1 MMERNYNH
9 LFQPMNIAGIETK
22 NRVVMTAMGIH
33 SKRLVN
39 HDGSYTDDGNNYF
52 IERAKG
58 GVGLIVTGA
67 MQVQSMFE
75 VSHDDT
81 NIARAGQEYIDQM
94 TPLTEGVH
102 KYGAKIV
109 IQLTAGS
116 GRTSPPGLTTGEP
129 IAAGDNMPNV
139 WKPDI
144 IHRALTPDEIKV
156 YIEGFAKGAKVAKEA
171 GFDGVEIHAVHEGYL
186 LDQFATE
193 CFNNRTDEYGGSLE
207 NRLRFAK
214 EILQAIKGACG
225 EDFPVL
231 MRYSVRS
238 MLKGFNDG
246 ALPGEDYKEIGRD
259 LEESKKVAK
268 MLVDMGY
275 DALDCDN
282 GTYDSW
288 FWPHPP
294 VYMPEACN
302 LADVAEIKKVVSVPV
317 ICAGKMG
324 NPDIAEQAIADGKI
338 DAVGLARPLLA
349 DPEWANKVASG
360 NRKDVRPCIACHV
373 GCLGHLFQGR
383 DMCCA
388 LNPPVCR
395 EKQLEFTTAE
405 VKKKILI
412 IGGGIAGMEAARV
425 SALRGHEVHL
435 FEKSGALGGVFI
447 PASSMSFK
455 AEDRELIEWYKRQ
468 MSKLKIHI
476 HLNEEASA
484 ESINQYNADEVIFAT
499 GSRERRLAGVE
510 GADGIQVITAV
521 EALTKQKPIGEN
533 VVIIGAGLTGIETAY
548 DLVLTGKQVE
558 IIEMKDTI
566 LDMPSLC
573 AANAMMLRQL
583 IKHYKIPIHTSAKI
597 DKIEKDRV
605 TYVTAEGTME
615 ALADTVIVSIG
626 YLSSQELYETLKNKG
641 TSVHIIGDAD
651 KISNLENAIEGAYLL
666 CMNL

>member
-1 MMERNYNH
+1 MGTEYGK
-9 LFQPMNIAGIETK
+9 LFQPMKIAGIEVK
-22 NRVVMTAMGIH
+22 NRVVMVAMGIH

-94 TPLTEGVH
+94 RPLTDGVH
-102 KYGAKIV
+102 QYGSKIV

-129 IAAGDNMPNV
+129 ISAGDNMPNV

-144 IHRALTPDEIKV
+144 IHRALTKDEIKV
-156 YIEGFAKGAKVAKEA
+156 YIDGFAKGAKVAKEA

-186 LDQFATE
+186 LDQFATG
-193 CFNNRTDEYGGSLE
+193 CFNNRTDEYGGSIE

-214 EILQAIKGACG
+214 EILEAIKGSCG

-246 ALPGEDYKEIGRD
+246 ALPGEEYDEFGRD

-268 MLVDMGY
+268 YLVEIGY

-302 LADVAEIKKVVSVPV
+302 LEDVAAIKKEVDVPV

-324 NPDIAEQAIADGKI
+324 NPDTAEKALEDGKI

-349 DPEWANKVASG
+349 DPEWVNKIQGG
-360 NRKDVRPCIACHV
+360 NREDVRPCIGCHV
-373 GCLGHLFQGR
+373 GCLGHLFQGK

-388 LNPPVCR
+388 LNPAVCR
-395 EKQLEFTTAE
+395 EKQMEFGAAE
-405 VKKKILI
+405 KKKKILVV
-412 IGGGIAGMEAARV
+412 GGGIAGMEAARV
-425 SALRGHEVHL
+425 SALRGHEVQL
-435 FEKSGALGGVFI
+435 VERTDRLGGVFI

-455 AEDRELIEWYKRQ
+455 KEDRELIKWYERQ
-468 MSKLKIHI
+468 MNKLGVQVR
-476 HLNEEASA
+476 LNETATEN
-484 ESINQYNADEVIFAT
+484 SIAAANADEVIFAT
-499 GSRERRLAGVE
+499 GSGERRLGGVE
-510 GADGIQVITAV
+510 GAGNGNVITAI
-521 EALTKQKPIGEN
+521 EALTKQKPIGNN

-548 DLVLTGKQVE
+548 DLVLEGKHVE
-558 IIEMKDTI
+558 LVEMKDKI

-583 IKHYKIPIHTSAKI
+583 MKYHKIPVYLNAKV
-597 DKIEKDRV
+597 DRIEEKEV
-605 TYVTAEGTME
+605 VLTAPEGE
-615 ALADTVIVSIG
+615 KKLPADTVIVSIG
-626 YLSSQELYETLKNKG
+626 YTSEKSLYEALKEKG
-641 TSVHIIGDAD
+641 TSVHVIGDAD
-651 KISNLENAIEGAYLL
+651 KVANLENAIEEAYML
-666 CMNL
+666 CMKL